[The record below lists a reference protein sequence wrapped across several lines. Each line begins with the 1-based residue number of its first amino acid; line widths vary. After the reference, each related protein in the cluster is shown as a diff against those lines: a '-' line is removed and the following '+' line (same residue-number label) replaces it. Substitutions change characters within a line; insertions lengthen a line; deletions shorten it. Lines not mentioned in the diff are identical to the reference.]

1 MRQHPNIEAQSQF
14 ASSNLSC
21 CKLDWYHWSCEPK
34 WWNCVLSLYRRN
46 KTINYI
52 ANVENALHFP
62 LQQIGGTVGLDF
74 VISKKFNQTSSSVV
88 NKAHT
93 SWFISRPQ
101 NSVSLSPNI
110 EELINFPCVCYYGSL
125 YRSVSVKIK
134 QIWQLSAMLF
144 FLSLLAI

>member
-110 EELINFPCVCYYGSL
+110 EELIIFPVFVIIEVYTNSTCI
-125 YRSVSVKIK
+125 RIK
-134 QIWQLSAMLF
+134 ENCER
-144 FLSLLAI
+144 